1 MTSLY
6 IMLAG
11 CVILALVVFFVSHRQ
26 GQKGKHTH

>member
-11 CVILALVVFFVSHRQ
+11 CIILALVVFFVSHRQ
-26 GQKGKHTH
+26 ERKEKRTN

>member
-11 CVILALVVFFVSHRQ
+11 CIILALVVLFVSRRQ
-26 GQKGKHTH
+26 EHKGKHTH